1 MNSKTRKLIY
11 KSVTFGIVILAF
23 ILCSVFYKG
32 MSRSLRGQLIPICCW
47 IVMAVSLNLVVGISG
62 ELSLGHAGFMS
73 IGAFSGIVISGW
85 LLNGFGMENE
95 ILRLILAILAGGVMA
110 GIFGVLI
117 GIPVLRLRGDY
128 LAIVTLAFGEII
140 RNVMNCVYAS
150 VDGQSLVLGF
160 IRPDLPGTLLLNGPN
175 GAVSVGKI
183 ATFNA
188 GFILIMIALAVVL
201 NLMNSRTG
209 RAIMATRD
217 NRIAAE
223 SVGINVTKYK
233 MIAFVTA
240 AVLAGMAGALYGL
253 NFSTLVPGKF
263 KFDQSINVLVFV
275 VLGGIGNI
283 LGSVI
288 SATVLTILPEMLREF
303 SDYRMLIYAVLL
315 IAMMLITNTP
325 ASRAF
330 FGNLKGMFRR
340 RDLKQTVQA
349 SRNGGKE
356 GSGHE

>member
-1 MNSKTRKLIY
+1 MNAKKKRLIFN
-11 KSVTFGIVILAF
+11 SVTFGIVILAF
-23 ILCSVFYKG
+23 ILCNLFYG
-32 MSRSLRGQLIPICCW
+32 DMSRSLRGQLIPICCW

-73 IGAFSGIVISGW
+73 IGAFSGIVVSGW
-85 LLNGFGMENE
+85 MLNALQVEDE
-95 ILRLILAILAGGVMA
+95 TLRLIVAIIVGGLVSGVMGA
-110 GIFGVLI
+110 LI

-140 RNVMNCVYAS
+140 RNVLNCVYAS
-150 VDGQSLVLGF
+150 VDGQNLELGF
-160 IRPDLPGTLLLNGPN
+160 INPNLPGKLLLNGPN
-175 GAVSVGKI
+175 GAVSVGRI
-183 ATFNA
+183 ATFTA
-188 GFILIMIALAVVL
+188 GFILILIALAVVL

-253 NFSTLVPGKF
+253 NYSTLVPGKF

-275 VLGGIGNI
+275 VLGGIGNM

-288 SATVLTILPEMLREF
+288 SATVLTMLPELLREF
-303 SDYRMLIYAVLL
+303 ADYRMLVYAVLL
-315 IAMMLITNTP
+315 IAMMLVTNTP

-330 FGNLKGMFRR
+330 FNNLRGIFRR
-340 RDLKQTVQA
+340 KELQQTVRA
-349 SRNGGKE
+349 GRNGGKGE
-356 GSGHE
+356 SRNE

>member
-1 MNSKTRKLIY
+1 MSAKRKKLVY
-11 KSVTFGIVILAF
+11 NLVTFGIVILAF
-23 ILCSVFYKG
+23 ILCTALNKS

-73 IGAFSGIVISGW
+73 IGAFTGIVISGW
-85 LLNGFGMENE
+85 LLNGFQMENE
-95 ILRLILAILAGGVMA
+95 AFRLVIALVAGGLMA
-110 GIFGVLI
+110 GLLGFLI

-140 RNVMNCVYAS
+140 RNVLNCVYVSAE
-150 VDGQSLVLGF
+150 GQGLNFGF
-160 IRPDLPGTLLLNGPN
+160 IEPNLPGKLLLNGPN
-175 GAVSVGKI
+175 GAVSVDKI
-183 ATFNA
+183 ATFTA
-188 GFILIMIALAVVL
+188 GFILVLVALIVVL
-201 NLMNSRTG
+201 NLINSRTG

-240 AVLAGMAGALYGL
+240 AALAGMAGALYGL
-253 NFSTLVPGKF
+253 NYSTLVPGKF

-275 VLGGIGNI
+275 VMGGIGNT

-288 SATVLTILPEMLREF
+288 SATVLTILPELLRDF
-303 SDYRMLIYAVLL
+303 ADYRMLIYAVLL
-315 IAMMLITNTP
+315 IAMMLATNTP
-325 ASRAF
+325 ASKAF
-330 FGNLKGMFRR
+330 FNNLRGIFRR
-340 RDLKQTVQA
+340 KDLQETMEA
-349 SRNGGKE
+349 GRAGGK
-356 GSGHE
+356 GGNRT

>member
-1 MNSKTRKLIY
+1 MSAKRKKLVY
-11 KSVTFGIVILAF
+11 NLVTFGIVILAF
-23 ILCSVFYKG
+23 ILCTALNKS

-73 IGAFSGIVISGW
+73 IGAFTGIVISGW
-85 LLNGFGMENE
+85 LLNGFQMENE
-95 ILRLILAILAGGVMA
+95 AVRLVVALLAGGLMA
-110 GIFGVLI
+110 GLLGFLI

-140 RNVMNCVYAS
+140 RNVLNCVYVSAE
-150 VDGQSLVLGF
+150 GQGLNFGF
-160 IRPDLPGTLLLNGPN
+160 IEPNLPGKLLLNGPN
-175 GAVSVGKI
+175 GAVSVDKI
-183 ATFNA
+183 ATFTA
-188 GFILIMIALAVVL
+188 GFILVLAALAVVL
-201 NLMNSRTG
+201 NLINSRTG

-240 AVLAGMAGALYGL
+240 AALAGMAGALYGL
-253 NFSTLVPGKF
+253 NYSTLVPGKF

-275 VLGGIGNI
+275 VMGGIGNT

-288 SATVLTILPEMLREF
+288 SATVLTILPELLRDF
-303 SDYRMLIYAVLL
+303 ADYRMLIYAVLL
-315 IAMMLITNTP
+315 IAMMLATNTP
-325 ASRAF
+325 ASKAF
-330 FGNLKGMFRR
+330 FNNLRGIFGRK
-340 RDLKQTVQA
+340 DLQETLEA
-349 SRNGGKE
+349 GRAGGK
-356 GSGHE
+356 GGNRT

>member
-1 MNSKTRKLIY
+1 MKKKKLIY
-11 KSVTFGIVILAF
+11 NSVTFGIVILAF
-23 ILCSVFYKG
+23 VLCNVFYG
-32 MSRSLRGQLIPICCW
+32 DMSRSLRGQLIPICAW
-47 IVMAVSLNLVVGISG
+47 IIMAVSLNLVVGISG

-73 IGAFSGIVISGW
+73 IGAFSGIVMSGW
-85 LLNGFGMENE
+85 LQNAFQMENE
-95 ILRLILAILAGGVMA
+95 TARLVFAIVTGGIMA
-110 GIFGVLI
+110 GIFGFLI

-140 RNVMNCVYAS
+140 RNVLNCVYVS
-150 VDGQSLVLGF
+150 VDETRLQFGF
-160 IRPDLPGTLLLNGPN
+160 INPDLSGKILLNGPN
-175 GAVSVGKI
+175 GAVGVSRI
-183 ATFNA
+183 STFTA
-188 GFILIMIALAVVL
+188 GFVLILIALIVVL
-201 NLMNSRTG
+201 NLINSRTG

-275 VLGGIGNI
+275 VLGGIGNT

-288 SATVLTILPEMLREF
+288 AATVLTILPEMLRAF
-303 SDYRMLIYAVLL
+303 STYRMLIYAVLL
-315 IAMMLITNTP
+315 IVMMLLTSTP

-330 FGNLKGMFRR
+330 FLNLRGMFRR
-340 RDLKQTVQA
+340 KDLQDTVTAEQGK
-349 SRNGGKE
+349 GGDRA
-356 GSGHE
+356 